1 MTRAVL
7 VDENVVAAAGCGGVN
22 ASCVDVGIAVVAEE
36 DEEAMVAFFLEGGC
50 E

>member
-1 MTRAVL
+1 VTRAVL

-22 ASCVDVGIAVVAEE
+22 ASSVDVGIAVVA
-36 DEEAMVAFFLEGGC
+36 DEEAMVAFFLEGDC